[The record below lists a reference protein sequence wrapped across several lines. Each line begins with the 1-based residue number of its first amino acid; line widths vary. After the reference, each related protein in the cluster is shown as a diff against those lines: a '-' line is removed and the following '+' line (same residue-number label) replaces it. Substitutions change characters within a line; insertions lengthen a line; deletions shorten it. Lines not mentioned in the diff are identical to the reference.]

1 MDTST
6 AGIVISILLGI
17 IALLSTVAVK
27 LVLGR
32 MDALTSTAKGF
43 HKDAMAR
50 LDSMNDSIIA
60 VGVKI
65 DEHVRDHAAGVFKS

>member
-1 MDTST
+1 MDTP
-6 AGIVISILLGI
+6 GIVISILLGI
-17 IALLSTVAVK
+17 IGLLFTVAVR

-32 MDALTSTAKGF
+32 MDALTCAATGF

-50 LDSMNDSIIA
+50 LDALNAAVVA
-60 VGVKI
+60 VGTKI

>member
-6 AGIVISILLGI
+6 AGIVISILLAI
-17 IALLSTVAVK
+17 IGLLFTVAVK

-50 LDSMNDSIIA
+50 LDSLNDAVVA
-60 VGVKI
+60 VGAKI
-65 DEHVRDHAAGVFKS
+65 DAHVRDHAAGVFRS